1 MLKKY
6 IVWQQ
11 NSTFEGNITQ
21 ANLKRMMRELNR
33 KIDPDEDS
41 IVIYFF
47 NSKNVFKKEVDG
59 VEKWELSNNFI
70 RIVRNML

>member
-1 MLKKY
+1 VLKKY

>member
-21 ANLKRMMRELNR
+21 ANLKRMIRELNR

-41 IVIYFF
+41 IVVYFF

-59 VEKWELSNNFI
+59 VEKWDLSNNFI
-70 RIVRNML
+70 

>member
-70 RIVRNML
+70 